1 MAVTVQ
7 LTDGTN
13 TVDLNDG
20 TTFTTRN
27 ISMPT
32 PTYRTAMSGAGN
44 LDRSGSYLLSQ
55 SYNNRSIAL
64 NVMVDGT
71 SMDNLIANVN
81 TVHDILRRATD
92 FSQHGFGSQ
101 VYLNYQQDSATNA
114 IRFNVIQG
122 TYNPLG
128 NVNFPALNIADV
140 LTNTVVSLVCEPFGI
155 MAQESFTNYVASP
168 SFEEASAI
176 SANWVQAHVATGT
189 SANDATEYI
198 FGAQNGKLVMTDSTS
213 GGEWIGRYQ
222 DIASAA
228 GVTWSLYF
236 WGRLSAASNSV
247 LKLVAQFLDS
257 SDNVLLEE
265 DWILD
270 STHSTDYSRLVLT
283 SIKSPTN
290 TDTLRVWFRL
300 ESSAVDATGTAF
312 IDGWFANQ
320 ATSFPIAWM
329 SGRAMFNHLE
339 GGTMAGADSQAELNY
354 LDLYDV
360 PGDIPSLMQI
370 KVTENE
376 AHTKLWIGA
385 RHADRL
391 ADEPIYH
398 EGNQFT
404 GGYGLASTSE
414 ATASNGVVGRWDA
427 SSAGS
432 ASTNAASPTI
442 GSEVVASPPVG
453 QYRVLVRA
461 KQGGTDLYNLALGY
475 TTGGVTVDPSVA
487 ADYADMQVTNNS
499 LIDLGTL
506 TISKPPDNMTVPSIT
521 LRFAFYLTTTTTS
534 EDLDLD
540 YVFLL
545 PVDFGGIH
553 ITKASGTDVLLVDGI
568 SRRRMVWIIDASN
581 VIQSLPPAQSGIP
594 PQVHPLG
601 TRLYFASDNGHADKD
616 DGCTVNVTLEHRFLS
631 MRGA

>member
-32 PTYRTAMSGAGN
+32 PRYRTAMSGAGN

-55 SYNNRSIAL
+55 SYNNRTISL
-64 NVMVDGT
+64 TVMVDGT

-92 FSQHGFGSQ
+92 FSQHGLGSQ
-101 VYLNYQQDSATNA
+101 VYLNYQQDGATNA
-114 IRFNVIQG
+114 VRFNVIQG
-122 TYNPLG
+122 TYDPLG
-128 NVNFPALNIADV
+128 TVNFGALNVSDTLV
-140 LTNTVVSLVCEPFGI
+140 DTVIGLVCEPFGT

-168 SFEEASAI
+168 SFEEGSTI
-176 SANWVQAHVATGT
+176 SSNWTQAHTATGT

-198 FGAQNGKLVMTDSTS
+198 FGAKNAKLTMTDSTS

-228 GVTWSLYF
+228 DVTWSLYF
-236 WGRLSAASNSV
+236 WGRLDAASNSV

-257 SDNVLLEE
+257 ADNVLLEE

-312 IDGWFANQ
+312 VDGWFANQ
-320 ATSFPIAWM
+320 ATSFPTAWM
-329 SGRAMFNHLE
+329 SGRTVFNHLE
-339 GGTMAGADSQAELNY
+339 AGTMAGADSQSETNY

-391 ADEPIYH
+391 ADAAIWH

-404 GGYGLASTSE
+404 GGDGLVASSGGSTY
-414 ATASNGVVGRWDA
+414 SNGVFGRWDA
-427 SSAGS
+427 SAGA
-432 ASTNAASPTI
+432 ASTDAAAPTI
-442 GSEVVASPPVG
+442 ASEVVASPSVG
-453 QYRVLVRA
+453 QYRVLARA
-461 KQGGTDLYNLALGY
+461 LQGGNDLYNLALGY

-487 ADYADMQVTNNS
+487 SDYADMQVTNFS

-506 TISKPPDNMTVPSIT
+506 TISEPPDNMTVPSIT
-521 LRFAFYLTTTTTS
+521 LRFAFYLTTTTNS
-534 EDLDLD
+534 DDLDLD
-540 YVFLL
+540 YLFLL
-545 PVDFGGIH
+545 PVDFGGIQV
-553 ITKASGTDVLLVDGI
+553 TKASGTNVLLVDGI

-601 TRLYFASDNGHADKD
+601 TRLYFASDNGHADID
-616 DGCTVNVTLEHRFLS
+616 DGCTVDVTLEHRFLS

>member
-13 TVDLNDG
+13 TVNLNDG

-55 SYNNRSIAL
+55 SYNNRTISL
-64 NVMVDGT
+64 SVMVDGT
-71 SMDNLIANVN
+71 SMDNLIAKIN

-155 MAQESFTNYVASP
+155 MAQETLSNYVDNP
-168 SFEEASAI
+168 SFEVAGTSP
-176 SANWVQAHVATGT
+176 STDWTQAHTATGT
-189 SANDATEYI
+189 SANDTTEYI
-198 FGAQNGKLVMTDSTS
+198 FGATNLKLIMTDSTS

-228 GVTWSLYF
+228 DLTWSLYF
-236 WGRLSAASNSV
+236 HGRLDAASNSV

-257 SDNVLLEE
+257 ADNVLLEE

-270 STHSTDYSRLVLT
+270 STSSTDYSRLVLT

-290 TDTLRVWFRL
+290 TDTLRVWCRL

-312 IDGWFANQ
+312 IDGWFADQ
-320 ATSFPIAWM
+320 VTSFPIAWM
-329 SGRAMFNHLE
+329 AGRAVYNHLE
-339 GGTMAGADSQAELNY
+339 ASTASDSQEEINY
-354 LDLYDV
+354 LDIYDV

-391 ADEPIYH
+391 LDTALWH

-404 GGYGLASTSE
+404 GGDGLANTVDV
-414 ATASNGVVGRWDA
+414 TASNGVVGRWDA
-427 SSAGS
+427 SSAGA

-442 GSEVVASPPVG
+442 ASEVVASPSVG

-461 KQGGTDLYNLALGY
+461 RQGGDDLYNLALGY

-487 ADYADMQVTNNS
+487 TDYADM
-499 LIDLGTL
+499 
-506 TISKPPDNMTVPSIT
+506 
-521 LRFAFYLTTTTTS
+521 
-534 EDLDLD
+534 
-540 YVFLL
+540 
-545 PVDFGGIH
+545 
-553 ITKASGTDVLLVDGI
+553 
-568 SRRRMVWIIDASN
+568 
-581 VIQSLPPAQSGIP
+581 
-594 PQVHPLG
+594 
-601 TRLYFASDNGHADKD
+601 
-616 DGCTVNVTLEHRFLS
+616 
-631 MRGA
+631 

>member
-13 TVDLNDG
+13 TVNLNDG

-32 PTYRTAMSGAGN
+32 PRYRTAMSGAGN

-55 SYNNRSIAL
+55 SYNNRTISL
-64 NVMVDGT
+64 TVMVDGT

-92 FSQHGFGSQ
+92 FSQHGLGSQ
-101 VYLNYQQDSATNA
+101 VYLNYQQDGATNA
-114 IRFNVIQG
+114 VRFNVIQG
-122 TYNPLG
+122 TYDPLG
-128 NVNFPALNIADV
+128 TVNFGALNVSDTLV
-140 LTNTVVSLVCEPFGI
+140 DTVIGLVCEPFGT

-168 SFEEASAI
+168 SFEEGSTI
-176 SANWVQAHVATGT
+176 SSNWTQAHTATGT

-198 FGAQNGKLVMTDSTS
+198 FGAKNAKLTMTDSTS

-228 GVTWSLYF
+228 DVTWSLYF
-236 WGRLSAASNSV
+236 WGRLDAASNSV

-257 SDNVLLEE
+257 ADNVLLEE

-312 IDGWFANQ
+312 VDGWFANQ
-320 ATSFPIAWM
+320 ATSFPTAWM
-329 SGRAMFNHLE
+329 SGRTVFNHLE
-339 GGTMAGADSQAELNY
+339 AGTMAGADSQSETNY

-391 ADEPIYH
+391 ADAAIWH

-404 GGYGLASTSE
+404 GGDGLASTADSGV
-414 ATASNGVVGRWDA
+414 SNAVVGRWDA

-442 GSEVVASPPVG
+442 GSEVVASPSVG

-461 KQGGTDLYNLALGY
+461 KQGGNDLYNLALGY

-487 ADYADMQVTNNS
+487 SDYADMQVTNYS

-506 TISKPPDNMTVPSIT
+506 TISEPPDNMTVPSIT

-534 EDLDLD
+534 DDLDLD
-540 YVFLL
+540 YLFLL
-545 PVDFGGIH
+545 PVDFGGIQV
-553 ITKASGTDVLLVDGI
+553 TKASGTNVLLVDGI

-601 TRLYFASDNGHADKD
+601 TRLYFASDNGHADID
-616 DGCTVNVTLEHRFLS
+616 DGCTVDVTLEHRFLS